1 MVWERVEDCSLLPD
15 SSKFCRALLALLP
28 SSYSIPSA
36 GQRCEALVT
45 SAVSKKN
52 WETAGER
59 QNHSAD
65 ASTHPGVPGYLGT
78 WPEPGWVGRS
88 AIT

>member
-1 MVWERVEDCSLLPD
+1 MVWERVEDCSLLPN

-45 SAVSKKN
+45 SAVSKKIGKRPAN
-52 WETAGER
+52 GKTTAPMPR
-59 QNHSAD
+59 PTQAWQ
-65 ASTHPGVPGYLGT
+65 AT
-78 WPEPGWVGRS
+78 
-88 AIT
+88 

>member
-36 GQRCEALVT
+36 GQRGEALVT
-45 SAVSKKN
+45 SAVSKKIGKRPAN
-52 WETAGER
+52 GKTTAPMR
-59 QNHSAD
+59 RPTQAC
-65 ASTHPGVPGYLGT
+65 
-78 WPEPGWVGRS
+78 
-88 AIT
+88 